1 MDVRG
6 RGKQDERVDELSG
19 EAAAVHQA
27 REVLARWEAELA
39 AVTAELQSVRDRAGG
54 EVLDDPDAAE
64 RLPRV
69 IGDLTARVDI
79 AERAIRA
86 QRPRVVDA
94 ERAYLLSEADKLRPA
109 VKRAEGAL
117 QRHHERTTELL
128 RQLEEHEGR
137 FVPESALIEERW
149 SHRSTGRYVG
159 GDDSYDLPKS
169 AALEDVLASARRPVL
184 LLEELAA
191 GRDPMLHPDLRDCVP
206 HQVFPACVWGPD
218 ALVPCPMYLR
228 FSRAAAE
235 AAAKTATASEA
246 EQVDA

>member
-1 MDVRG
+1 MT
-6 RGKQDERVDELSG
+6 KQNIPATPG
-19 EAAAVHQA
+19 QAVEQA

-39 AVTAELQSVRDRAGG
+39 AATAELESVRDRAGG
-54 EVLDDPDAAE
+54 EVLDDPKAAE

-86 QRPRVVDA
+86 QRPRVGAA

-117 QRHHERTTELL
+117 VRHHEKTAELL
-128 RQLEEHEGR
+128 RELEEHEGP
-137 FVPESALIEERW
+137 FVPKALLDFEQDL
-149 SHRSTGRYVG
+149 HRPGPKV
-159 GDDSYDLPKS
+159 YDRTRSEL
-169 AALEDVLASARRPVL
+169 LEDELAAARRPVL
-184 LLEELAA
+184 VLEELAA

-206 HQVFPACVWGPD
+206 DQVHPGCVWGPD
-218 ALVPCPMYLR
+218 ALVPCERYR
-228 FSRAAAE
+228 QRAAAK
-235 AAAKTATASEA
+235 AVPATKA